1 MVIQHNILAM
11 NGQRMLNINTLD
23 QKKSAEK
30 LASGYRVNRAA
41 DDAAGL
47 AISEKMRRQIRGLT
61 QASFNAQDG
70 ISLVQT
76 AEGALNEVHDM
87 LQRMNELSVKAANDT
102 LTMDD
107 RSYIQSEVKAL
118 RDEIDRTGSTT
129 RFNEIKLLDGFRQT
143 SATLVAPNVVGVRN
157 ASVTQATED
166 TNASYKIDPIQDEDV
181 IGVENY
187 YGDMVYYKVS
197 SDEND
202 NDGTSA
208 DKPISATKGEIY
220 EEIASALLRAN
231 ISQTGSAGCSYTVN
245 EDSPDIGN
253 YTVSFHG
260 PLTLTLQVG
269 SEAGDEMDIQI
280 NPINAGYLGLY
291 DINVADKTGAGAK
304 NAINIV
310 KKAIEKVSTERS
322 NLGAYQNRIE
332 HTIKNLNNV
341 VENTTDAESKIR
353 DTDMAEESVA
363 NANRNILIQAGQT
376 ILSQANQTSS
386 GVLSLL
392 S

>member
-1 MVIQHNILAM
+1 MIIQHNILAM
-11 NGQRMLNINTLD
+11 NGQRMLNINTID

-30 LASGYRVNRAA
+30 LSSGYRINRAA

-87 LQRMNELSVKAANDT
+87 LQRMNELSVKAANGT
-102 LTMDD
+102 LTLDD
-107 RSYIQSEVKAL
+107 RSYIQSEVRAL

-143 SATLVAPNVVGVRN
+143 SATLVAPNVMGVGN
-157 ASVTQATED
+157 ASVTQATEE
-166 TNASYKIDPIQDEDV
+166 TNASYKIDPLQDGDV
-181 IGVENY
+181 IGIESLS
-187 YGDMVYYKVS
+187 GDMVYYKVS

-208 DKPISATKGEIY
+208 DKPISATKGTIY
-220 EEIASALLRAN
+220 DEIASALLNAN
-231 ISQTGSAGCSYTVN
+231 ISQTGHIGCNYTVN
-245 EDSPDIGN
+245 ESSLDIGKFVV
-253 YTVSFHG
+253 TFKG

-269 SEAGDEMDIQI
+269 SEAGDEMEIQI
-280 NPINAGYLGLY
+280 NPIKSGDLGLY
-291 DINVADKTGAGAK
+291 DINVADKNGKGAK
-304 NAINIV
+304 NAIDKI

-322 NLGAYQNRIE
+322 NLGAYQNRLE
-332 HTIKNLNNV
+332 HTIKNLDNV
-341 VENTTDAESKIR
+341 VENTTNSESKIR
-353 DTDMAEESVA
+353 DTDMANESVA

-392 S
+392 G